1 MCGRSTS
8 PREAKRSESHDA
20 ASQSNHNPTECQKSR
35 EMQLNAY
42 VMLPR
47 LREAWPTRCC
57 QVSALHCHR
66 QQLHSGHW
74 SLVRSTSCLLA
85 AATCPSPRCRR
96 RHLLFLPM
104 LLAPAI
110 DTVQLKHCGGSLGSF
125 YNSIAQIWQQ
135 EIIEESHHEVD
146 IQPRRLCCP
155 VFVRWRTSLVS
166 F

>member
-1 MCGRSTS
+1 MREVVRGRVDLTQIGIVSVQQMLVEAVEEADGLLGCCGRCW
-8 PREAKRSESHDA
+8 PPQHVSH
-20 ASQSNHNPTECQKSR
+20 
-35 EMQLNAY
+35 
-42 VMLPR
+42 
-47 LREAWPTRCC
+47 RC
-57 QVSALHCHR
+57 
-66 QQLHSGHW
+66 
-74 SLVRSTSCLLA
+74 
-85 AATCPSPRCRR
+85 R